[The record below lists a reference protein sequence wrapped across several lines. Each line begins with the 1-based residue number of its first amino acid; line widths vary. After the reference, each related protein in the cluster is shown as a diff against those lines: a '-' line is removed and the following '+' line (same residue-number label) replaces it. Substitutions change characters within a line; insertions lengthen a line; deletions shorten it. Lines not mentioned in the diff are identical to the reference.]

1 MSTYNLCFDQ
11 KYEKYLNFYLKVFI
25 FWWLKCSVYLN
36 RRVFVMSVKKEH
48 HSKYTGCVICDTITL
63 ISVKLK

>member
-11 KYEKYLNFYLKVFI
+11 KYEKYPNFYLKFFI

-36 RRVFVMSVKKEH
+36 RRVFVM
-48 HSKYTGCVICDTITL
+48 Y
-63 ISVKLK
+63 ISVINPFINDIDHDKPL